1 MRKFLIR
8 FITRNLFKWISE
20 EDVFAETKEGIT
32 HKGKLLTLDQ
42 LSRLSEDAKSIK
54 SKYLWQVISTEIR
67 YAAYL
72 HWLKTG
78 EDLSARMLLR
88 AEEIIRKNLDKF
100 ERFGIAKE

>member
-1 MRKFLIR
+1 MRKFFIR
-8 FITRNLFKWISE
+8 LLTRNLFKWISE
-20 EDVFAETKEGIT
+20 EDVFTETKEGIT

-42 LSRLSEDAKSIK
+42 LSRLSEDAKSIR
-54 SKYLWQVISTEIR
+54 SKYLWKAISAEIR

-100 ERFGIAKE
+100 ERFGVVKE